1 MKLVSSLALVA
12 LFAAAA
18 PSQAAIVYS
27 GLRDI
32 AITTTF
38 DGVYLDV
45 DAGTTSGTEST
56 GWDINPFFGGEG
68 IANSPDFQPARTTI
82 ALDAPILN
90 ATFGST
96 VDGSLNFLSD
106 YGGSD
111 SHIGSGSNQFA
122 SGTEGYIAF
131 KFTPNDDSGTF
142 YGWMRVSLSNDG
154 STGLIRDWAYD
165 NSGSSIIVGSIT
177 AVPEPSGF
185 ALLGLGAAGLLRRR
199 RK

>member
-1 MKLVSSLALVA
+1 MKLVSSLALAVM
-12 LFAAAA
+12 FAAAA
-18 PSQAAIVYS
+18 SSQAAIVYS

-32 AITTTF
+32 TVTTTF

-68 IANSPDFQPARTTI
+68 VANSPDFQPARTTI

-90 ATFGST
+90 VALGST
-96 VDGSLNFLSD
+96 VDGTLNFLTGF
-106 YGGSD
+106 GGSD
-111 SHIGSGSNQFA
+111 SHIGNGAGQFA
-122 SGTEGYIAF
+122 SGSEGYIAF

-142 YGWMRVSLSNDG
+142 YGWMRVALSNTG
-154 STGLIRDWAYD
+154 STGVIRDWAYET
-165 NSGSSIIVGSIT
+165 SGSGITVG
-177 AVPEPSGF
+177 AVPEPSAF

>member
-1 MKLVSSLALVA
+1 MKLVSSLALAVI
-12 LFAAAA
+12 FAAAA
-18 PSQAAIVYS
+18 SSQAAIVYS

-32 AITTTF
+32 TVTTTF

-45 DAGTTSGTEST
+45 DAGTTSGTETT

-68 IANSPDFQPARTTI
+68 VANSPDFQPARTTI

-90 ATFGST
+90 VALGST
-96 VDGSLNFLSD
+96 VDGTLNFLTD
-106 YGGSD
+106 FGGSD
-111 SHIGSGSNQFA
+111 SHIGNGAGQFVSGS
-122 SGTEGYIAF
+122 EGYIAF

-142 YGWMRVSLSNDG
+142 YGWMRVALSNTG
-154 STGLIRDWAYD
+154 STGVIRDWAYET
-165 NSGSSIIVGSIT
+165 SGSGITVG
-177 AVPEPSGF
+177 AVPEPSAF